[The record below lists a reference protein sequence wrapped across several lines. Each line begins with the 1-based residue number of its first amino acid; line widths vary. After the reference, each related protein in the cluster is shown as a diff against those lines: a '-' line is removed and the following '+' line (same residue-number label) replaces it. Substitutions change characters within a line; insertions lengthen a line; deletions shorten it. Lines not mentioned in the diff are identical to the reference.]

1 MAFINSIDIIKF
13 RGIQKLTVSEF
24 SNINLIVGDNNSGK
38 TTFLEAIQLLFA
50 KSQLSSIKSV
60 INQRTV
66 LNSNSSFY
74 TVFFCVVTV
83 SITEGHPLQKLF
95 FHILSVRTQAVHCYC
110 EHKYQIPKGPYSVP
124 Y

>member
-38 TTFLEAIQLLFA
+38 TTFLEAIQLLFV
-50 KSQLSSIKSV
+50 KSQLSSVKSI

-66 LNSNSSFY
+66 LNLNDNSFYSSF
-74 TVFFCVVTV
+74 
-83 SITEGHPLQKLF
+83 
-95 FHILSVRTQAVHCYC
+95 
-110 EHKYQIPKGPYSVP
+110 
-124 Y
+124 